1 VDVDGEDLVKM
12 IVELPTG
19 YRAVFNL
26 YVVEGYTH
34 EEIAKML
41 GISENTSRSQLFKA
55 KSLLRKKIENEN
67 KRYGT

>member
-1 VDVDGEDLVKM
+1 MDVDGEDLVKM

-55 KSLLRKKIENEN
+55 KSLLRKKIESEN

>member
-1 VDVDGEDLVKM
+1 MDVDGEDLVKM